1 MPEDIVDVLIIG
13 AGASSAAAAWS
24 LSDTKMRIVCL
35 EQGDWMNPAD
45 YPSTKKNWQ
54 ILRDTEAGLQTGTP
68 SVTIEDRKEAIRQ
81 AIFDAKERDI
91 VLIAGKGHETYQ
103 EFADGK
109 IDFDDRLVAQH
120 AINDL
125 RNERAKES

>member
-54 ILRDTEAGLQTGTP
+54 ILRDTEYNQSPNIRCRDTDYPINEIDSDIAVANFNGVGL
-68 SVTIEDRKEAIRQ
+68 SLIHICRCRRAI
-81 AIFDAKERDI
+81 
-91 VLIAGKGHETYQ
+91 
-103 EFADGK
+103 
-109 IDFDDRLVAQH
+109 
-120 AINDL
+120 
-125 RNERAKES
+125 

>member
-1 MPEDIVDVLIIG
+1 MPEDIVDILIIG

-54 ILRDTEAGLQTGTP
+54 ILRD
-68 SVTIEDRKEAIRQ
+68 IE
-81 AIFDAKERDI
+81 
-91 VLIAGKGHETYQ
+91 
-103 EFADGK
+103 
-109 IDFDDRLVAQH
+109 
-120 AINDL
+120 
-125 RNERAKES
+125 